1 MSPKKELRQ
10 NYYNEKLTKWR
21 TTSKVLQENAIFWL
35 LDISESKKVS
45 KLENERMREWVN
57 IVSSFNFGKV

>member
-35 LDISESKKVS
+35 LDISESKKVR
-45 KLENERMREWVN
+45 KLENERMRELEN
-57 IVSSFNFGKV
+57 G